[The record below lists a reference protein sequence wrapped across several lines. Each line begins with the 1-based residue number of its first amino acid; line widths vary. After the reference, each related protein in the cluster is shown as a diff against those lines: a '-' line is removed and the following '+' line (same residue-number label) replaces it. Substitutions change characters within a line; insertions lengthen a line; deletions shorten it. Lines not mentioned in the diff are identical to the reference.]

1 MNDDAASGERRR
13 NRWAVALLLIGLGVA
28 FVPAL
33 AGGRAFV
40 HAIPGI
46 FFIRP
51 YGEMHRVSE
60 WIEIADSA
68 TESDFAKCGNELSPW
83 LGTSATALVQS
94 DLGWAAAAA
103 SLAIAPL
110 LFAWWRFG
118 GPSFSRLAGVV
129 CAVVA
134 SVSVCV
140 LVGRMTDTSRLFPDG
155 TWWTV
160 PAGGALMAA
169 SFVVAP
175 APRRRDE

>member
-1 MNDDAASGERRR
+1 VLVLG
-13 NRWAVALLLIGLGVA
+13 AVLA

-46 FFIRP
+46 FFTRP
-51 YGEMHRVSE
+51 SGEMRRVSE

-68 TESDFAKCGNELSPW
+68 TETDFAKCDIELSPL
-83 LGTSATALVQS
+83 LGTSATALVQG

-110 LFAWWRFG
+110 LFAWWRLG

-169 SFVVAP
+169 SFLVAP
-175 APRRRDE
+175 APRRCDE